1 MQKIQLDVVV
11 SQRKNRTDG
20 FINYGQKA
28 DLSFYQIPVI
38 IIEGGKP
45 GKTLLVDGAMHGD
58 ETEGSE
64 AIIKLAAELEGQEFN
79 GTFIG
84 VPALNMEAFTVI
96 SRATIVDGF
105 NLNRVFPGRKDQY
118 TTHYLAAVYMERVV
132 QYADAVINFHGGGD
146 VLHLEPLCAFLPF
159 DGPDDKLGKVCY
171 EMAKAF
177 NVQYLWSQQNL
188 PFAGIT
194 SLEYK
199 KAFGI
204 PTIIPE
210 VGSQC
215 SRLHNRFRDIEIC
228 YNGIKNVMAYFE
240 MIPPTNQKPVE
251 NKMHI
256 ELNYLHSRN
265 GGFMTPIKK
274 EGELFEEGDLLCVI
288 DDLFGRRVE
297 EIYAPWKGVVI
308 GFWSVPVI
316 HPGDWCS
323 LAGRLI
329 DPPADYNG

>member
-1 MQKIQLDVVV
+1 MSKIQLDVIVN
-11 SQRKNRTDG
+11 QRGNRTDG

-64 AIIKLAAELEGQEFN
+64 AIIRLAGELEGKEFS

-84 VPALNMEAFTVI
+84 VPALNMEAFTIVR
-96 SRATIVDGF
+96 RATLTDEF

-118 TTHYLAAVYMERVV
+118 ITHYLAAHYMERVV
-132 QYADAVINFHGGGD
+132 SHVDAVINFHGGGD

-159 DGPDDKLGKVCY
+159 DNPDDTAAKVSY
-171 EMAKAF
+171 EMAQAF
-177 NVQYLWSQQNL
+177 NVKYLWSQQNL

-199 KAFGI
+199 KAFNI

-215 SRLHNRFRDIEIC
+215 SRLHNRQRDIEIC
-228 YNGIKNVMAYFE
+228 YNGIKNVMAYFG
-240 MIPPTNQKPVE
+240 MIPPTGQKPVE
-251 NKMHI
+251 NKDHI
-256 ELNYLHSRN
+256 ELNYLHARN
-265 GGFMTPIKK
+265 GGLMTPIKK
-274 EGELFEEGDLLCVI
+274 EGEYFEAGDLLCVI
-288 DDLFGRRVE
+288 DDIFGNRVE
-297 EIYAPWKGVVI
+297 ELYAPWKGVVI

-323 LAGRLI
+323 LAGKLI
-329 DPPADYNG
+329 DPPKDYKA